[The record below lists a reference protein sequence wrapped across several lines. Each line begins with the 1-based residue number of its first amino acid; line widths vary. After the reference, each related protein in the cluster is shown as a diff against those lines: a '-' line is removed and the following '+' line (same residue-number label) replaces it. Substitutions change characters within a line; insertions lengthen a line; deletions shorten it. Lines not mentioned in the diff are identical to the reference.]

1 MMYEGMEKD
10 IVLSIP
16 TSTVEMKISLTM
28 YEDGKLVNAEQI
40 LSMETIRECEN
51 LFEETVA
58 GDYPIYA
65 FTEKGVKELE
75 KYFD

>member
-1 MMYEGMEKD
+1 MIYKGAEKD

-16 TSTVEMKISLTM
+16 TNTVEIKISLTM

-40 LSMETIRECEN
+40 LDMESIKECEQ
-51 LFEETVA
+51 LFEDTISGE
-58 GDYPIYA
+58 YPIYA
-65 FTEKGVKELE
+65 FTEKGLNELE